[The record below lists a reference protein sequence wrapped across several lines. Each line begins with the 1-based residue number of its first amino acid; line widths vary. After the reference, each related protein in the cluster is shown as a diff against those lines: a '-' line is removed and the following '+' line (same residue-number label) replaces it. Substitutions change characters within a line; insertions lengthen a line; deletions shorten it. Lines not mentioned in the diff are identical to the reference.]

1 MHPRFACSDLERLE
15 ADASFTAGLPPAV
28 VTAFRKRMQQIR
40 AATDER
46 DLYQLRSLR
55 FERLKGKRKGQRSIR
70 LNDQWRL
77 IMSIEECEEGKVVV
91 IMEVTDYH

>member
-1 MHPRFACSDLERLE
+1 
-15 ADASFTAGLPPAV
+15 
-28 VTAFRKRMQQIR
+28 MQQIR